1 MMRPVHWLG
10 FLIIMGVGFVVVM
23 VLIVWGIP
31 ANERRLAARAQM
43 ESVVRAGM
51 DWPPD
56 EQSASERDAI
66 WGGTMAPAEF
76 PQDDASEEWEGRLED
91 SYDRWAAFTDEEL
104 AELEN
109 ALDAVEARAAGTPTG
124 AESLADEISA
134 EIAQRAEDA

>member
-1 MMRPVHWLG
+1 
-10 FLIIMGVGFVVVM
+10 
-23 VLIVWGIP
+23 
-31 ANERRLAARAQM
+31 
-43 ESVVRAGM
+43 
-51 DWPPD
+51 
-56 EQSASERDAI
+56 
-66 WGGTMAPAEF
+66 MAPAEF